1 MRVCCAVTSKAQ
13 VGHPSGFTHNLPP
26 MDRIFGWPGVYRTA
40 RILLI
45 IVMGGGSCVL
55 LLLLARFLRP
65 RHVLALLRSD
75 PPKLDEVGGEFAG
88 SKASVKFAG
97 QNTAMDSLSRRV
109 TALEQRV
116 DELRT
121 LGSETTWLL
130 GK

>member
-1 MRVCCAVTSKAQ
+1 
-13 VGHPSGFTHNLPP
+13 
-26 MDRIFGWPGVYRTA
+26 MDRIFGWPGVYWTA

-88 SKASVKFAG
+88 AKASVKFAA
-97 QNTAMDSLSRRV
+97 QSTAMETLSQRV
-109 TALEQRV
+109 IALEQRV

-121 LGSETTWLL
+121 LGSETTRQLD
-130 GK
+130 K